1 MKAITPIGVVAFFMP
16 KKTRKPDTSPVVHQR
31 EKLAFDLNIREF
43 NWSEKQQE
51 LIRLVQQ
58 KDTKYVFLQGPAGSA
73 KTHLAVYLALNALN
87 ERRISDIVYV
97 RQPVE
102 SSRHNLGYLKGD
114 IQEKLT
120 PYAQPLQDKLA
131 EFLPPSQITKLSDEQ
146 RIICAPVGHMRGRTF
161 NANYVIVD
169 EAQNLSSEDF
179 LLIMTRLGKFSKMI
193 ITGDVMQPDVRNSA
207 FQKISDLFD
216 DEASKAKGIQTF
228 AFGKEDI
235 FRNEILSFVI
245 EKFES
250 YRE

>member
-1 MKAITPIGVVAFFMP
+1 MP
-16 KKTRKPDTSPVVHQR
+16 KKTRKPDNSPVVHQR

-43 NWSEKQQE
+43 EWSDKQKE
-51 LIRLVQQ
+51 LIALIQD
-58 KDTKYVFLQGPAGSA
+58 KNTKYVFLQGPAGSA
-73 KTHLAVYLALNALN
+73 KTHLAVYTALNALN
-87 ERRISDIVYV
+87 QKRISDIVYV

-131 EFLPPSQITKLSDEQ
+131 EFLPKSQIVKLQDEE

-169 EAQNLSSEDF
+169 EAQNLSHEDF

-193 ITGDVMQPDVRNSA
+193 ITGDVMQPDVKNSA
-207 FQKISDLFD
+207 FQKVSCLFD
-216 DEASKAKGIQTF
+216 DERSKEKGIHTF

-250 YRE
+250 FHE